1 MHRSLHYFIVFYR
14 VGQRGAGRQI
24 AQIRMDLVDKVL
36 VAFVSTPGVLLVPL
50 IAVFIAGML
59 FHFNNS
65 MTFAVFSE

>member
-1 MHRSLHYFIVFYR
+1 
-14 VGQRGAGRQI
+14 
-24 AQIRMDLVDKVL
+24 MDLADKVL

-65 MTFAVFSE
+65 MTFAVFTE